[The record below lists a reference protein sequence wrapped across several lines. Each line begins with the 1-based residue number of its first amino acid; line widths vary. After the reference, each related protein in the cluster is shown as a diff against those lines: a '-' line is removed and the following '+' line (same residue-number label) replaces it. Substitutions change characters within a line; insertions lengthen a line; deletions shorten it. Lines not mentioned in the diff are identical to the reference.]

1 MYNPSSLRKTM
12 MSSYLPCL
20 LFKTVT
26 CTAFFDL
33 LVSAK
38 SKIYILFIP
47 SHRLGKHDDKYSQLP
62 LPWWVLTLVEATAS
76 CTLSIMNSLVI
87 RREGS
92 SLKRELIRATLA
104 ASRLASA
111 LLKQHLRR
119 EGEKESLKNLA
130 SHHFAP
136 TQWVSGHLFLFI
148 RSLSASI
155 LP

>member
-1 MYNPSSLRKTM
+1 MYTLASPKIQRPQSSQ
-12 MSSYLPCL
+12 
-20 LFKTVT
+20 
-26 CTAFFDL
+26 
-33 LVSAK
+33 
-38 SKIYILFIP
+38 
-47 SHRLGKHDDKYSQLP
+47 YSQLP

-155 LP
+155 LPSPLLIPLMVMQTFLQPQSPCKCLG

>member
-1 MYNPSSLRKTM
+1 MLFLLKINDLMGEKKTKNKPAQFLKNLYTLSSPKIQRPQ
-12 MSSYLPCL
+12 SSQ
-20 LFKTVT
+20 
-26 CTAFFDL
+26 
-33 LVSAK
+33 
-38 SKIYILFIP
+38 
-47 SHRLGKHDDKYSQLP
+47 YSQLP

-111 LLKQHLRR
+111 LLKQHLSR